1 MRTKTTCWLVIAAI
15 GCAHAS
21 QGRPM
26 TTEIK
31 VTLDKLAEL
40 DGGGG
45 RLAVHGALIAAATD
59 DAITVWRDQIRAAA
73 ASSPDAID
81 RVRLSADGKQLLAA
95 PYVFDVAGA
104 NWTALDE
111 IEPALLHGL
120 AGPSKG
126 ELKVRRTDW
135 SADGK
140 ELLVYVEHRAARG
153 VASGSSSGAQARL
166 LWMDRARKVIAVPWT
181 GRNNALTSV
190 GFGAHWAAAG
200 GKQLMVWDRKTHAQ
214 VATLD
219 VHSLVIREIAFS
231 PDDKLIASVSN
242 DHKVVLVDTASWKM
256 IANWDAHDGD
266 AVGVAW
272 HPSKPLIATTGQDA
286 LVRLWS
292 LDGKR
297 VAEAKLPRA
306 GNAVAFNDDGSKLVV
321 ATDDKVIVFA
331 IKP

>member
-15 GCAHAS
+15 GCAHAT

-26 TTEIK
+26 TPEVK

-40 DGGGG
+40 DGGGE
-45 RLAVHGALIAAATD
+45 RLAVHGALIAASTD
-59 DAITVWRDQIRAAA
+59 DAIAVWRDQTRVAA
-73 ASSPDAID
+73 ASSPDTID

-95 PYVFDVAGA
+95 PYVFDLAGA
-104 NWTALDE
+104 SWAPLAE
-111 IEPALLHGL
+111 LEPALVHGL

-126 ELKVRRTDW
+126 ELKIRRADW
-135 SADGK
+135 SADGQ

-153 VASGSSSGAQARL
+153 VASGSASGPGARL
-166 LWMDRARKVIAVPWT
+166 LWMDHARKVLAVPWT
-181 GRNNALTSV
+181 GRNYALTSV
-190 GFGAHWAAAG
+190 AFGAHWAAAG
-200 GKQLMVWDRKTHAQ
+200 GKQLLVWNRKTHAQ

-219 VHSLVIREIAFS
+219 VHSMVIRDIAFS
-231 PDDKLIASVSN
+231 PDDKLVASVSN

-266 AVGVAW
+266 ATGVAW
-272 HPSKPLIATTGQDA
+272 HPAKPLIATTGQDA

-306 GNAVAFNDDGSKLVV
+306 GNAVAFSDDGSKLVV
-321 ATDDKVIVFA
+321 ATDDKILVFA
-331 IKP
+331 LRP